1 MHHVTVLMQGKEID
15 MSQKPD
21 GIDYVIDAVRSSCK
35 PVLILCKE
43 YVGCTFVLWPFNT
56 VVKGAS
62 VLAGSI

>member
-1 MHHVTVLMQGKEID
+1 MSACDLAFAYFVQGKEID

-43 YVGCTFVLWPFNT
+43 YVGFNM
-56 VVKGAS
+56 S
-62 VLAGSI
+62 VYIHSYSILFENG